1 MALAYTADLPRPAGF
16 PAHLDV
22 RVLVT
27 RFDHKDLSPED
38 LATAAQVYPPPDAEG
53 RAMVDESIRQAKQT
67 PTRAT
72 KTKTSSTKSSTSKSS
87 TPRRKAAKKPTRPRA
102 K

>member
-1 MALAYTADLPRPAGF
+1 MAVAYTADLPRPAGF

-27 RFDHKDLSPED
+27 RFDHKDLSAED
-38 LATAAQVYPPPDAEG
+38 LAAAAQMYPPPDAEG
-53 RAMVDESIRQAKQT
+53 SAMVEESIRRAKRSAPRT
-67 PTRAT
+67 T
-72 KTKTSSTKSSTSKSS
+72 KTKEPSAKRAASKSS
-87 TPRRKAAKKPTRPRA
+87 SPRRKAAKKPTRPRA